1 MDVFKRQEVKINRM
15 WQWIIFWGLWE
26 GKNFTVY
33 VTRLMVVPIPEVDD
47 SPTRVSASL
56 KAEEGGSCRL
66 KMLERKE

>member
-1 MDVFKRQEVKINRM
+1 MDYILGVMGRKMTRRVTH
-15 WQWIIFWGLWE
+15 
-26 GKNFTVY
+26 FTVY

-66 KMLERKE
+66 KTLERKE